1 MITFIVIIFIV
12 LFIAYIVGTISKS
25 IIQSTKT
32 NQKNN
37 VKLKPYTVKNI
48 STDDKLLY
56 KSKEIKSFEIHGINY
71 TRVND
76 QDFGDFIGY
85 AICEY
90 NSHDQYAVS
99 IYKDKNKLIGFVPK
113 GNKRLNNSITEWH
126 DKRIIVWGNLRF
138 DEYYKKWFGFV
149 YIPVGLDER
158 QIKLIENFVNLNHLN
173 QKLLSKKEFSI
184 LEYFQIL
191 ENHNTIISYL
201 DKVEKREELDYNFPR
216 IIIPSLSK
224 KLETEKEWEKLIG
237 LEKYSD
243 LINELSEVFK
253 NSTLKRIEKAKKKCP
268 DSKNVPHVNLN

>member
-1 MITFIVIIFIV
+1 MITVIVIIFIV
-12 LFIAYIVGTISKS
+12 LFVLYFVGTINKT
-25 IIQSTKT
+25 IIQGTKT

-37 VKLKPYTVKNI
+37 VKLKPYSVKNI
-48 STDDKLLY
+48 PNEDKLLY

-71 TRVND
+71 TTVNN
-76 QDFGDFIGY
+76 QDLGDFVGY

-99 IYKDKNKLIGFVPK
+99 IYKEKNKLIGFVPK
-113 GNKRLNNSITEWH
+113 GNKRINNSITEWH

-138 DEYYKKWFGFV
+138 DGYYEKWFGFV
-149 YIPVGLDER
+149 YIPVGLDET
-158 QIKLIENFVNLNHLN
+158 QIGLIENFINLNHLN
-173 QKLLSKKEFSI
+173 QKLISKKEFSI

-191 ENHNTIISYL
+191 ENHNIIISYL
-201 DKVEKREELDYNFPR
+201 EKIEKREELDYNFPR

-224 KLETEKEWEKLIG
+224 KLEAENEWEKLIE

-268 DSKNVPHVNLN
+268 R